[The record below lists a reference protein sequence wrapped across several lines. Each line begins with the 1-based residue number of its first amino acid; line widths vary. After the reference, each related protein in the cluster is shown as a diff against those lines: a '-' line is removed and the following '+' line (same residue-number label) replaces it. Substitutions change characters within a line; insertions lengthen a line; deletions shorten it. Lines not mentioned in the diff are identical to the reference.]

1 MRRLVQ
7 TTTVA
12 VGLAVLTSAGI
23 ATTASA
29 HHSFAMDARSVTYV
43 FTAVVDRVD
52 ADPSH
57 LQIFFVPLDEKREAL
72 TRDAKGQRVTWT
84 VEMSGAGASAREG
97 ITVTSFP
104 QGTVFS
110 VALMPLRNG
119 RHGGARSGAIFR
131 CPEGRVP
138 KPGLHC
144 DSVDGSV
151 LHGQGE
157 LVEAT
162 GGWSP

>member
-1 MRRLVQ
+1 
-7 TTTVA
+7 
-12 VGLAVLTSAGI
+12 
-23 ATTASA
+23 
-29 HHSFAMDARSVTYV
+29 
-43 FTAVVDRVD
+43 
-52 ADPSH
+52 
-57 LQIFFVPLDEKREAL
+57 
-72 TRDAKGQRVTWT
+72 
-84 VEMSGAGASAREG
+84 MSGAGASAREG

-162 GGWSP
+162 GGWSPSRVWARTGREDSGRRGQPVRSLAEDRDERSVGRETDGDRACARAHGRGSRPVCGGCARACVSFCRGTER